1 MPFDIRGAVGYGSG
15 VRRSL
20 FKSKIHR
27 ATVTQADLDYEGSVT
42 IDANLLEAADIL
54 PFEEVRVW
62 NVTRGTR
69 LETYAMRGEPG
80 SGVICINGAAAHLMK
95 PGDLVIIATFADYNE
110 VDARTHRPNVVLVDE
125 KNRIK
130 VAGVDEIAGPERR

>member
-1 MPFDIRGAVGYGSG
+1 M
-15 VRRSL
+15 RRVM

-54 PFEEVRVW
+54 PNEQVHVW

-69 LETYAMRGEPG
+69 LETYAMRGEAG

-95 PGDLVIIATFADYNE
+95 PGDLVIIATFADFDE
-110 VDARTHRPNVVLVDE
+110 AEARSHRPKVVLVDPA
-125 KNRIK
+125 NRIK
-130 VAGVDEIAGPERR
+130 ASVDEIPGPKRRT